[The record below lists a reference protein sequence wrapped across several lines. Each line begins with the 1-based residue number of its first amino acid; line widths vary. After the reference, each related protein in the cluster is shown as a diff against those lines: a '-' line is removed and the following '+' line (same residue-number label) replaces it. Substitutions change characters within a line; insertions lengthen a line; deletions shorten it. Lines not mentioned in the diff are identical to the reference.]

1 MIKPASHGLRSSPYV
16 GGKPISLVARE
27 TGIAEAKIAKLASSE
42 NPLGMSDL
50 AKAACNKAI
59 HQLGRYPD
67 PDSHALRSKLAEK
80 FGLSLDQVVLG
91 SGVNEILDLAA
102 AAFLDATAECVY
114 SQYGFIGYSQATQR
128 LGAKHVQVEAKD
140 FGHDLDGMLERCN
153 EKTRVVFIA
162 NPNNPTGTYLE
173 PAAIEAFLQKVPPH
187 VVVVLYEAHNEYLP
201 NHQQFDTVPWI
212 KRFFNLLILRTFSKA
227 YGMAELRVGYG
238 LGQPGLISWISRVRP
253 AFNVATPAQEA
264 AIAALD
270 DHAFLAR
277 TALLNAQGL
286 VQLQQGLKALGI
298 KTPPSSGNFFLAQ
311 FEDAS
316 AVDSY
321 LLTQGFIL
329 RPVASYG
336 LTTWLR
342 ISVGLPE
349 ENAYFLKAL
358 ATPISKISDALSVA
372 YRLN

>member
-1 MIKPASHGLRSSPYV
+1 MLKPASHILKTSPYV

-27 TGIAEAKIAKLASSE
+27 TGIAEAKIVKLASNE

-50 AKAACNKAI
+50 AKAAYNTAI

-67 PDSHALRSKLAEK
+67 PDAHALRSKLARK
-80 FGLSLDQVVLG
+80 FGVALDQVVLG
-91 SGVNEILDLAA
+91 SGSNEILDLAA
-102 AAFLDATAECVY
+102 TAFLDAAAECVY
-114 SQYGFIGYSQATQR
+114 SQYGFIVYSQATQR

-140 FGHDLDGMLERCN
+140 FGHDLDGMLARCN
-153 EKTRVVFIA
+153 EKTRLVFIA

-173 PAAIEAFLQKVPPH
+173 PTAIEAFLQKVPSH
-187 VVVVLYEAHNEYLP
+187 VVVVLDEAYNEYLP
-201 NHQQFDTVPWI
+201 DHQQFDTVPWI
-212 KRFFNLLILRTFSKA
+212 KRFPNLLIARTFSKA
-227 YGMAELRVGYG
+227 YGMAGLRVGYG
-238 LGQPGLISWISRVRP
+238 LGQPGLIGWINRVRP
-253 AFNVATPAQEA
+253 AFNVTTPAQEA

-270 DHAFLAR
+270 DRAFLAR

-298 KTPPSSGNFFLAQ
+298 KTLPSSGNFLLAQ

-316 AVDSY
+316 AVNSY
-321 LLTQGFIL
+321 LLTQGVIV
-329 RPVASYG
+329 RPVAGYG

-358 ATPISKISDALSVA
+358 ATHISKTSEALSVA
-372 YRLN
+372 